1 MNKSCLD
8 LRGKGLY
15 IKGHNDCG
23 VTAYVLK
30 IGLRRIILGQQ
41 VRTRSRG
48 GVPSKSGT
56 GFRSATFGVGSQ
68 QLEFSKEANLVY
80 DRGVEPFDSS
90 QKKGLA
96 QDFSR
101 AKLKHD
107 RGVEQLEA
115 RRAHNPKV
123 AGSSPA
129 PATTGSHN
137 FCGCR
142 FFCVPGMGNNLAV
155 KVRYGG

>member
-8 LRGKGLY
+8 LRGKWLY
-15 IKGHNDCG
+15 IDGHN
-23 VTAYVLK
+23 
-30 IGLRRIILGQQ
+30 
-41 VRTRSRG
+41 
-48 GVPSKSGT
+48 
-56 GFRSATFGVGSQ
+56 
-68 QLEFSKEANLVY
+68 
-80 DRGVEPFDSS
+80 DRGVESFDSS

-129 PATTGSHN
+129 PATG
-137 FCGCR
+137 
-142 FFCVPGMGNNLAV
+142 
-155 KVRYGG
+155 